1 MREIK
6 FRGKAIEDYPE
17 RNIKKGDWV
26 YGYFIGTS
34 GECGIAVTEG
44 LNYMFGGV
52 IVAKVDCKTVGV
64 YTGLKDRNNK
74 KIYEGDIVL
83 IPSLCKD
90 EILEDGSGPEDEC
103 PQISEIVRQEGCFG
117 IMASKDEYFDNDFYS
132 FREIKKDIGVEMKEI
147 EVIGN
152 IFDNPE
158 LKGGK

>member
-6 FRGKAIEDYPE
+6 FRGKRFDNNE
-17 RNIKKGDWV
+17 WV
-26 YGYFIGTS
+26 YGSYVYYKEEDRHFIVQGNKKRFQFYEVFS
-34 GECGIAVTEG
+34 
-44 LNYMFGGV
+44 
-52 IVAKVDCKTVGV
+52 DTVGQ
-64 YTGLKDRNNK
+64 YIGLKDKNNK

-103 PQISEIVRQEGCFG
+103 PQISEIVEQDGCFG
-117 IMASKDEYFDNDFYS
+117 IIAEKDELFNKRFYS
-132 FREIKKDIGVEMKEI
+132 FREIKKDIGVDMKEI

-152 IFDNPE
+152 VYDNPE